1 MKSVASD
8 VYSSSSES
16 VSCLWRVTPD
26 PSSSVQVLVMNSIR
40 KPKRLTI
47 RGDDERDYM
56 FLVKAG
62 EDLRLDQRIEEVGE
76 SSFVFAVSLCP
87 RLHIATGS

>member
-1 MKSVASD
+1 MCIYA
-8 VYSSSSES
+8 Y
-16 VSCLWRVTPD
+16 L
-26 PSSSVQVLVMNSIR
+26 QLLVMNSIR

-62 EDLRLDQRIEEVGE
+62 EDLRMDQRIEEVSYCGM
-76 SSFVFAVSLCP
+76 SCAGLY
-87 RLHIATGS
+87 

>member
-1 MKSVASD
+1 
-8 VYSSSSES
+8 
-16 VSCLWRVTPD
+16 
-26 PSSSVQVLVMNSIR
+26 MNSMR

-76 SSFVFAVSLCP
+76 SSFMFAISLCP
-87 RLHIATGS
+87 EHVLVFT